1 MRNAEIGMRNNAQR
15 QWWASSA
22 PLCKGSWIF
31 APFGRKK
38 TEGLYPLTRYSVYTM
53 SLFQISLLV

>member
-22 PLCKGSWIF
+22 PLCKGRSE
-31 APFGRKK
+31 R
-38 TEGLYPLTRYSVYTM
+38 LQSVLG
-53 SLFQISLLV
+53 SL

>member
-1 MRNAEIGMRNNAQR
+1 MRSEELGMRNIAQGELS
-15 QWWASSA
+15 ANSA

-53 SLFQISLLV
+53 PLL

>member
-53 SLFQISLLV
+53 PLL

>member
-22 PLCKGSWIF
+22 PLTCKGGWI
-31 APFGRKK
+31 
-38 TEGLYPLTRYSVYTM
+38 LLPLRGDKRLRG
-53 SLFQISLLV
+53 SLSALLWVD

>member
-22 PLCKGSWIF
+22 PLCILGKMF
-31 APFGRKK
+31 VR
-38 TEGLYPLTRYSVYTM
+38 LYRTTFCV
-53 SLFQISLLV
+53 